1 MNVVT
6 IDKEQPEQCNQQRS
20 ESDDGPGNEESDDAI
35 DADPGKTSSSNA
47 SGSGLLTKKKTKS
60 AIWSFFE
67 FIDENHERRELASC
81 RTCEKNVVAH

>member
-6 IDKEQPEQCNQQRS
+6 IDKEQPEQCNQRCS

-47 SGSGLLTKKKTKS
+47 SGSGLLTKKKDQVSNMEFLWIYQRKPCAMRT
-60 AIWSFFE
+60 SFV
-67 FIDENHERRELASC
+67 S
-81 RTCEKNVVAH
+81 NV